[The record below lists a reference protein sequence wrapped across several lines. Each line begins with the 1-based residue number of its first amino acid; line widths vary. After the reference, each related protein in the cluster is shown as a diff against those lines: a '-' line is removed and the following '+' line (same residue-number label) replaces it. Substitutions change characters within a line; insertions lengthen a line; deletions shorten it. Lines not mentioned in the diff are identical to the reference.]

1 MPIRPAIAAVIAG
14 AASLGSVAF
23 AQASDRVVPSSVQWK
38 QILPGAHFGA
48 AYGDWEK
55 EAHGKY
61 VRFVKGV
68 QIPLHRHT
76 NDYHAV
82 TISGRLVNV
91 FEGGRRVEIAPGD
104 YFYMAPMRAHSHE
117 CLSDE
122 GCLFY
127 TYGDRLWNFVP
138 YDASSDGDGVAE
150 RGRR

>member
-1 MPIRPAIAAVIAG
+1 MPMRLSAA
-14 AASLGSVAF
+14 AALAAF
-23 AQASDRVVPSSVQWK
+23 LATAVSAQNSDRVIPAQLQWK
-38 QILPGAHFGA
+38 EIVPGAHFAA

-55 EAHGKY
+55 GAHGKY

-82 TISGRLVNV
+82 AISGRIVNL

-104 YFYMAPMRAHSHE
+104 YFYMAAARAQSHE
-117 CLSDE
+117 CLSDG

-127 TYGDRLWNFVP
+127 TYGDRLWDYVP
-138 YDASSDGDGVAE
+138 YEAPAKDSTASE
-150 RGRR
+150 RGD